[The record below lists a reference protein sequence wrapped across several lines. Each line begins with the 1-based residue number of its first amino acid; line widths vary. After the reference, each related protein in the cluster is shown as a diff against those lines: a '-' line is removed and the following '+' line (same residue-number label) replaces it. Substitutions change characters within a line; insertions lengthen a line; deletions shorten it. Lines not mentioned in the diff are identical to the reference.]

1 MAVIRLQPPDPFN
14 FRNPD
19 NWLRWKNRIQQFR
32 DASGLSSESESK
44 QVSTFLYCLGNKA
57 ESVLASTGITPDD
70 RKEHDKVLER
80 DDGFFQVRKNV
91 IYE

>member
-1 MAVIRLQPPDPFN
+1 MAVIRFQPPDPFN
-14 FRNPD
+14 FRNLD
-19 NWLRWKNRIQQFR
+19 IWLRWKNRFQQFR

-70 RKEHDKVLER
+70 
-80 DDGFFQVRKNV
+80 
-91 IYE
+91 